1 MVPWGP
7 VVDTLPRG
15 MAASVT
21 ETVDGEGRL
30 GVALEGSFGL
40 ESVEGLRGNILHA
53 LRRGEL
59 MFVELSRVDRMEGSA
74 ASVMADA
81 LCSKGQMP
89 AFVGARPDVRAI
101 LNLYIVEGQCPAHLP
116 EPPRVPFVE
125 QVGRSTL
132 EVVGTLRAM
141 LTFVAE
147 ASGAAVG
154 AIKNPATV
162 AWRSVLRQIERHG
175 ADGLPIV
182 ATIGAL
188 MGLITAFQA
197 AVQLRKFAAD
207 AFVADLVSLS
217 LTRELA
223 PLMTAIVV
231 AGRSGAAIAAEVGT
245 MKVSEEID
253 ALRTLGICPH
263 RYLVFPR
270 ILALIV
276 VLPLLT
282 LVADVVGILAGA
294 VVATATVDVSF
305 RQFIL
310 STREALA
317 PMDVISGLIKAT
329 AFGGLIAGLAT
340 ERGLSARGGAEG
352 VGRVTTSAVV
362 STLFWLVLVDALFAV
377 LFDIWGLQ

>member
-1 MVPWGP
+1 VPEL
-7 VVDTLPRG
+7 DTLAAA
-15 MAASVT
+15 MAASVI
-21 ETVDGEGRL
+21 ETTDEEGRP
-30 GVALEGSFGL
+30 GVALAGSFGL
-40 ESVEGLRGNILHA
+40 ESAQDLRVNILHA
-53 LRRGEL
+53 MGRGDL
-59 MFVELSRVDRMEGSA
+59 QFVELSAVERLEGSA

-81 LCSKGQMP
+81 LCSGGQMP
-89 AFVGARPDVRAI
+89 EFVGAKAGVRAI
-101 LNLYIVEGQCPAHLP
+101 LDLYIVEGQCPAHLP
-116 EPPRVPFVE
+116 EPPRPPFVE
-125 QVGRSTL
+125 QVGQSTL
-132 EVVGTLRAM
+132 EIVGTIRAM

-162 AWRSVLRQIERHG
+162 AWRTVSRQVERHG

-197 AVQLRKFAAD
+197 AIQLRKFGAD

-270 ILALIV
+270 MLALIV

-282 LVADVVGILAGA
+282 LVADIVGILAGA
-294 VVATATVDVSF
+294 VVAAATVEVSF

-310 STREALA
+310 SAREALV
-317 PMDVISGLIKAT
+317 PMDVLSGLIKAM
-329 AFGGLIAGLAT
+329 AFGGLIAGLAC

-362 STLFWLVLVDALFAV
+362 STLFWLVLADAMFAV
-377 LFDIWGLQ
+377 LFDMWGIQ

>member
-1 MVPWGP
+1 
-7 VVDTLPRG
+7 

-21 ETVDGEGRL
+21 ETVDEEGRL

-40 ESVEGLRGNILHA
+40 ESVADLRGHILHS

-59 MFVELSRVDRMEGSA
+59 HFVELSRVDRMEGSA

-89 AFVGARPDVRAI
+89 AFMGARPGVRAI
-101 LNLYIVEGQCPAHLP
+101 LDLYIVEGQCPAHLP
-116 EPPRVPFVE
+116 EPPRTPFVD

-132 EVVGTLRAM
+132 EIVATLRAM
-141 LTFVAE
+141 LAFIADALE
-147 ASGAAVG
+147 AAIG

-188 MGLITAFQA
+188 MGFITAFQA

-207 AFVADLVSLS
+207 AFVAELVSLS

-253 ALRTLGICPH
+253 ALRTLGVCPH

-270 ILALIV
+270 MLALIV

-282 LVADVVGILAGA
+282 LVADVIGILAGA
-294 VVATATVDVSF
+294 VIATATVDVSF

-329 AFGGLIAGLAT
+329 AFGGLIAGLAC

-362 STLFWLVLVDALFAV
+362 STLFWLVLADALFAV